1 MALKL
6 AINGFGRIGRLV
18 FREAMKHDEFEVVA
32 VNDLT
37 DAGQLAHLLKYDSVH
52 GIYDAEVNAD
62 EDSFV
67 VNGQR
72 IKVYAEKDPAQLPWG
87 ELGVDV
93 VLECTGHFRS
103 MEEVGKHIEAGAKK
117 AILSAPAKGA
127 MLTFVMGVNHEDY
140 NPATDDVISNAS
152 CTTNCLAP
160 VAKVLDEKF
169 GIERGMMTTIH
180 SYTNDQRI
188 LDFPHSDPRRAR
200 AGAVSMIPT
209 TTGAAVAVSKV
220 LPQLKDYN
228 ELPLVS
234 IDYNGNHH
242 SSTVDGLSTMVL
254 ENKMVKVLAWG
265 AFFMLNKK
273 TMKDIDVKGKRVFVR
288 VDFNVPMADG
298 AITDETRIRAAI
310 PTIEYLVEQGA
321 KVILASHLGRPKGEV
336 KEDMCLTAAGVRLAQ
351 LMGKPVT
358 KLDESIG
365 QVVEEAVA
373 SMHDGDLLLMENVR
387 FHAGEEKNDPTL
399 AQQFAQLAD
408 IYMYCKALSNPEHPF
423 TAIIGG
429 AKVKDKIGVIESLL
443 EKVDHLI
450 IGGGLSFTFIKAQ
463 GYDIGK
469 SLLEED
475 KIELAKSFIE
485 KAKAKGVQLHM
496 PVDAVVANEF
506 SQDAETQ
513 IVNVDAIPADWMG
526 LDIGPKT
533 AANYAEV
540 IKNSKL
546 IIWNGPMGV
555 FEMDK
560 FANGTKK
567 VADAMATTA
576 GYTVIG
582 GGDSAAAVEKFEVAD
597 KMDHIS
603 TGGGASLELME
614 GKELPGIV
622 ALNDK

>member
-1 MALKL
+1 MGKTQECKTKT
-6 AINGFGRIGRLV
+6 N
-18 FREAMKHDEFEVVA
+18 FE
-32 VNDLT
+32 
-37 DAGQLAHLLKYDSVH
+37 GS
-52 GIYDAEVNAD
+52 
-62 EDSFV
+62 
-67 VNGQR
+67 
-72 IKVYAEKDPAQLPWG
+72 
-87 ELGVDV
+87 
-93 VLECTGHFRS
+93 
-103 MEEVGKHIEAGAKK
+103 
-117 AILSAPAKGA
+117 
-127 MLTFVMGVNHEDY
+127 
-140 NPATDDVISNAS
+140 
-152 CTTNCLAP
+152 
-160 VAKVLDEKF
+160 
-169 GIERGMMTTIH
+169 
-180 SYTNDQRI
+180 
-188 LDFPHSDPRRAR
+188 
-200 AGAVSMIPT
+200 
-209 TTGAAVAVSKV
+209 
-220 LPQLKDYN
+220 
-228 ELPLVS
+228 
-234 IDYNGNHH
+234 
-242 SSTVDGLSTMVL
+242 
-254 ENKMVKVLAWG
+254 
-265 AFFMLNKK
+265 FFMLNKK
-273 TMKDIDVKGKRVFVR
+273 TMKDIEVKGQRVFVR

-336 KEDMCLTAAGVRLAQ
+336 KEDMRLTAVGIRLAE

-365 QVVEEAVA
+365 QAVEEAVA
-373 SMHDGDLLLMENVR
+373 NMQDGDILLLENVR

-408 IYMYCKALSNPEHPF
+408 IYVNDAFGAAPRAHASTEGIAKHIPAVSGFLMQKELDVLGKALSNPEHPF

-463 GYDIGK
+463 GLDIGK

-506 SQDAETQ
+506 SQDAETK
-513 IVNVDAIPADWMG
+513 IVDVDAIPADWMG

-560 FANGTKK
+560 FSNGTKT